1 MENSCFEKLYKFL
14 KTTPVAGFKLA
25 TVQVLS
31 LNKTV
36 AGFKRPICPGYS
48 AGRFENAFLNELI
61 FIAITESANKSSF
74 CKILTHQR
82 QKQKKKRRSLGC
94 KK

>member
-25 TVQVLS
+25 RVQVLS

-36 AGFKRPICPGYS
+36 AWFKRPICPVYS
-48 AGRFENAFLNELI
+48 AGRFENAFLKELI

-74 CKILTHQR
+74 CKILIKDKNKTR
-82 QKQKKKRRSLGC
+82 KGDL
-94 KK
+94 